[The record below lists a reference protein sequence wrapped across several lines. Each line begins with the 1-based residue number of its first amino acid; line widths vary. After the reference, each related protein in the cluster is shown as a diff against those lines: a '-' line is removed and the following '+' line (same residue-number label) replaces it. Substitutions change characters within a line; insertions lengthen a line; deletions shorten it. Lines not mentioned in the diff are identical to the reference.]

1 METNWTYLRKGWK
14 SCGKALEVLES
25 ENIEILK
32 NINAGKDKIGKDEA
46 WELIKKYKIVVI
58 GKGKKFQNFEPMEE
72 NREQILKEA
81 IGRSGNLRAP
91 SIEVGDKFIIGFND
105 DMFEKFVK
113 Q

>member
-1 METNWTYLRKGWK
+1 M
-14 SCGKALEVLES
+14 LES

-32 NINAGKDKIGKDEA
+32 NINAAKDKIGRDDA
-46 WELIKKYKIVVI
+46 WELIKKYKTVVI
-58 GKGKKFQNFEPMEE
+58 GKGKKYNKFEPMEE

-91 SIEVGDKFIIGFND
+91 SMEVGDKFIIGFND
-105 DMFEKFVK
+105 DMFDEFVK